1 MLDLLLVGMFTA
13 FFMAALNPLID
24 VISIFINGLILNAV
38 IALMFS
44 GLANYLIGNTEVRNL
59 ILWTVA
65 GAFFGSALLA
75 AAERL
80 ATYKPAVIN
89 QSR

>member
-13 FFMAALNPLID
+13 FFLAALSPLVD
-24 VISIFINGLILNAV
+24 FISFAVSGMLINAIL
-38 IALMFS
+38 ALGFS
-44 GLANYLIGNTEVRNL
+44 ALANFLLDNVEVKSL
-59 ILWTVA
+59 ILWTFA

-89 QSR
+89 QVR

>member
-13 FFMAALNPLID
+13 FFLAALSPLVD
-24 VISIFINGLILNAV
+24 FISFAISGMLVNALLSLV
-38 IALMFS
+38 FS
-44 GLANYLIGNTEVRNL
+44 GVANFLINNLEVKNL

-65 GAFFGSALLA
+65 GAFLGSALLA

-89 QSR
+89 QVR